1 MAPQSRKG
9 ISFHTKGGSPVPS
22 SWGIEGA
29 RVGRTP
35 TPWFRVSALDH
46 SSRMGGRLVM
56 DLLSGADVVE
66 EFVRVVEGEVG
77 RVKEER
83 LLRVDQWMLMFVS
96 F

>member
-1 MAPQSRKG
+1 
-9 ISFHTKGGSPVPS
+9 
-22 SWGIEGA
+22 
-29 RVGRTP
+29 
-35 TPWFRVSALDH
+35 
-46 SSRMGGRLVM
+46 M
-56 DLLSGADVVE
+56 DLLSGANVVE